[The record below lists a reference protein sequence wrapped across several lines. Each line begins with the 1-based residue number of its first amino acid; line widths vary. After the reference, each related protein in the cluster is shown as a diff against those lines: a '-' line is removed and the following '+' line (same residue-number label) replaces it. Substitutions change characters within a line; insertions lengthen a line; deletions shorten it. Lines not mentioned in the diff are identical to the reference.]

1 MVVSA
6 AVLYNFLFVIGR
18 AVFWELNNAAPA
30 LWWTLDYTCDIIY
43 LLDTLIHAHEGEINI
58 KRQCLIFAC
67 LQYSRSIR
75 MKLGERGGQY

>member
-18 AVFWELNNAAPA
+18 AVFWELNNDAPA

-43 LLDTLIHAHEGEINI
+43 LLDTLIHAHEGEI
-58 KRQCLIFAC
+58 KFSKTRFHF
-67 LQYSRSIR
+67 R
-75 MKLGERGGQY
+75 MLTV